1 MDMVP
6 ALWVRI
12 AGVTILHITT
22 FEEASRFLEEWDSGA
37 RNAFYFLAADA
48 LAGFNEGIVPPEV
61 ARLAFETFC
70 REAGILSDQT

>member
-12 AGVTILHITT
+12 GGITILHITT
-22 FEEASRFLEEWDSGA
+22 FEEASRFLEEWDA
-37 RNAFYFLAADA
+37 RAHNAFYYLATDA
-48 LAGFNEGIVPPEV
+48 LAGLKEGIVPPEV

-70 REAGILSDQT
+70 REAGILRDQP